1 MPLRATAIRATL
13 TRALQATPAA
23 SLLPLLAAGVLLG
36 GCQTAPPAETPG
48 EDILASAPPI
58 TRGLDAKGL
67 GTLLTAEMAGQRG
80 RYRDATQGYLDAAE
94 RYADPALAERATFAA
109 RFSESTS
116 LLQTAAARW
125 QALDP
130 SSTTPGRLLS
140 ALAAEQGDW
149 DGALEQRL
157 ALAAQGDEAR
167 LAALA
172 GQAIAEGAPPAPLLD
187 RLDAA
192 LNAADPLPEAGRG
205 DAHLAAALLEKARDN
220 APAARAHLTS
230 ARALIAD
237 APALWRTQAQ
247 LALDSGDYR
256 DARKAAQKGL
266 ELAPEDARFTL
277 LLVQADIRLGNVAAA
292 EKHTGDLLERHQG
305 GRDLRL
311 ALARLYLDEEQ
322 PAAARRLLK
331 PLAGRDD
338 LSAAGYFLLGKA
350 DEATGD
356 TDSAL
361 LYYRQ
366 VTGGEELLPA
376 SASGARMLIDAG
388 QPADARTFLKN
399 QRRRFSE
406 RYSDL
411 LMLEASLLD
420 ELGQKAEADAL
431 LTQGIERSPDA
442 TELLYHRAMRAWQDG
457 DLAGME
463 RDLQQ
468 VLKQEPDN
476 VMALNALGYTWA
488 DEQVPDRLDDARRL
502 VERAHELAPDN
513 PAVQDSLGWVYFR
526 QGQPD
531 KALPLLE
538 RARKRMPDGEVTAHL
553 AEVLHALGKTD
564 RARRLVSEALA
575 RRDEHPAIDDL
586 LSRHPELAPASPGE

>member
-1 MPLRATAIRATL
+1 MPLRATATRATL
-13 TRALQATPAA
+13 TRALQAAPAA
-23 SLLPLLAAGVLLG
+23 SLLPLLAAGALLG
-36 GCQTAPPAETPG
+36 GCQTAPPAKPPG

-67 GTLLTAEMAGQRG
+67 ETLLTAEMAGQRG
-80 RYRDATQGYLDAAE
+80 RYRDATQGYLEAAE

-109 RFSESTS
+109 RFSDSAS
-116 LLQTAAARW
+116 LLETAAARW
-125 QALDP
+125 QTLDP

-149 DGALEQRL
+149 ESALEQRL
-157 ALAAQGDEAR
+157 RLAARGDEAR

-172 GQAIAEGAPPAPLLD
+172 GQAIAEGAPPSPLLD

-192 LNAADPLPEAGRG
+192 LNAADPLPQAGRG
-205 DAHLAAALLEKARDN
+205 DAHLAAALLEQARDN
-220 APAARAHLTS
+220 APAARAHLAQ
-230 ARALIAD
+230 ARPLIAD

-277 LLVQADIRLGNVAAA
+277 LLVQADIRLGNVGAA
-292 EKHTGDLLERHQG
+292 EQHTRDLLERHEG

-322 PAAARRLLK
+322 PAAARRLLE
-331 PLAGRDD
+331 PVAGRDD
-338 LSAAGYFLLGKA
+338 LSATGHFLLGKA
-350 DEATGD
+350 DQATGD
-356 TDSAL
+356 IDSAL
-361 LYYRQ
+361 QNYRQ

-376 SASGARMLIDAG
+376 SAAAARMLIDADRL
-388 QPADARTFLKN
+388 ADARAFLQN
-399 QRRRFSE
+399 QRRRLTERDSE
-406 RYSDL
+406 L
-411 LMLEASLLD
+411 LMLEVELLD
-420 ELGQKAEADAL
+420 ELGQSAEADAL
-431 LTQGIERSPDA
+431 LAQAIERTPNA
-442 TELLYHRAMRAWQDG
+442 KELLYHRAMRAWQDG
-457 DLAGME
+457 DIAGME

-468 VLKQEPDN
+468 VLKQDPDN

-488 DEQVPDRLDDARRL
+488 DEQVPDRLDEARRL

-526 QGQPD
+526 QGQPE

-538 RARKRMPDGEVTAHL
+538 QAYQAMPDQEVAAHL
-553 AEVLHALGKTD
+553 AEVLYALDETT
-564 RARRLVSEALA
+564 RARRIIARALA
-575 RRDEHPAIDDL
+575 RHERQPALDELLARHPA
-586 LSRHPELAPASPGE
+586 LAP